1 MASPPPIT
9 TQKPPES
16 SETLCLRVQKFLAA
30 QQLKKAENLCRRS
43 LRTYPKNL
51 NLKRLLGGICMLTHR
66 PTDAE
71 RLFRDVL
78 DKEPKDPATLTNL
91 GTVMMFTDRMN
102 EAETAFKLA
111 LELRPDLAGTLDQLG
126 QIYHAQE
133 HLDEALECYEKAIE
147 ADPTYTRSH
156 ARMAV
161 IYMSKGEKA
170 KAFKSLR
177 TIGEGKDGKAHA
189 KVALGDMYLEEGLPG
204 RAVRYYSE
212 AGRKMPENMDI
223 IRKLADAY
231 NQCGAA
237 ERASP
242 LLERV
247 VQLKPESPQGYVA
260 LSSNLTNL
268 GHMEEGEEAI
278 RTALM
283 LAPSHPGA
291 LCQLAMMDKISPESK
306 ETERMLGLIRG
317 KRLPASQRIAVHTG
331 LGRIYEKSGDFQLSF
346 AHYSTS
352 ARLRRA
358 NFERNKQVYR
368 RETTTRSVDMFI
380 EVFTPEVFEQRK
392 DWGNPSEVP
401 VFIGGLPRSGTTLTE
416 QIIAAHPQAFGAGEL
431 MDIPR
436 ISDAAVRMAGRKRRA
451 PRCFPLLTEAQVDQL
466 ASQYLSR
473 LEKLSQGE
481 ATKVTNKLPGNFMH
495 MGLIALLFPKA
506 PVIHCKRIPQD
517 SLLSCFFTNFAN
529 GHLYSYD
536 IGDLAHYWRQYKR
549 IMDHWEA
556 VLPDRILQ
564 VQYEDTIAE
573 PELRSRALINHCG
586 LEWDDTC
593 LSFHKVDRPIMTASK
608 LQVRQPIYKTS
619 VARWKRYE
627 PWLGPMN
634 DILAEFADV
643 L

>member
-1 MASPPPIT
+1 MNG
-9 TQKPPES
+9 
-16 SETLCLRVQKFLAA
+16 R
-30 QQLKKAENLCRRS
+30 QLKKAENLCRRS
-43 LRTYPKNL
+43 AHAYPNHL

-66 PTDAE
+66 PANAE
-71 RLFRDVL
+71 KLFREVL
-78 DKEPKDPATLTNL
+78 DKEPTDPVTLTNL
-91 GTVMMFTDRMN
+91 GTVMMFTDRWG

-111 LELRPDLAGTLDQLG
+111 LELRADLAGTLDQLG
-126 QIYHAQE
+126 QVYHAQE
-133 HLDEALECYEKAIE
+133 RLDDALECYEKAIE
-147 ADPTYTRSH
+147 ADPSYTRPH
-156 ARMAV
+156 TRMAV
-161 IYMSKGEKA
+161 IYMGKGEKA

-177 TIGEGKDGKAHA
+177 IIGEGKDGKAHA
-189 KVALGDMYLEEGLPG
+189 KVALGDMHLEEGLPG

-212 AGRKMPENMDI
+212 AGRKMPENMDVM
-223 IRKLADAY
+223 RKLADAY

-237 ERASP
+237 ERAHP

-247 VQLKPESPQGYVA
+247 VQLKPESPQSYVA

-268 GHMEEGEEAI
+268 GRMEEGEEAL
-278 RTALM
+278 RTALL
-283 LAPSHPGA
+283 LAPNHPGA
-291 LCQLAMMDKISPESK
+291 LCQLAMMDKITPESK
-306 ETERMLGLIRG
+306 ETQRMLWLVRG
-317 KRLPASQRIAVHTG
+317 KRLAASQRIAVHTG

-358 NFERNKQVYR
+358 NFERNKQVYL

-380 EVFTPEVFEQRK
+380 EVFTPEFFEQREG
-392 DWGNPSEVP
+392 WGNSSKVP

-436 ISDAAVRMAGRKRRA
+436 ISDAAVRMTGRKRRA
-451 PRCFPLLTEAQVDQL
+451 PRCFPLLTKAQIGQL

-473 LEKLSQGE
+473 LENLSQGK
-481 ATKVTNKLPGNFMH
+481 AAKVTNKLPGNFMH

-506 PVIHCKRIPQD
+506 PLIHCKRIPQD

-556 VLPDRILQ
+556 VLPDRIFQ
-564 VQYEDTIAE
+564 VRYEDTIAE
-573 PELRSRALINHCG
+573 PETRSRALIDHCG
-586 LEWDDTC
+586 LEWDEAC
-593 LSFHKVDRPIMTASK
+593 LSFHKVERPIMTASK
-608 LQVRQPIYKTS
+608 LQVRKPIYKTS
-619 VARWKRYE
+619 VARWKRFE

-634 DILAEFADV
+634 DILAEFA
-643 L
+643 